1 MERNVTDEK
10 GHEVISYLER
20 NGTWIKALVGCLI
33 LATAPVFMQVFD
45 PALAERASAVGWLSV
60 VGLVLGC
67 FCLGYG
73 LVKAGTTS
81 ARVVLLVL
89 IGLAVAAAVEVFL
102 AWWGGLL

>member
-1 MERNVTDEK
+1 MERKTMAGQESA
-10 GHEVISYLER
+10 VISYLER
-20 NGTWIKALVGCLI
+20 NGGWIKAFVGCLI
-33 LATAPVFMQVFD
+33 LATAPVVMQVFD
-45 PALAERASAVGWLSV
+45 PTLADQASAVGWLSV

-73 LVKAGTTS
+73 LVKAGTAS

-102 AWWGGLL
+102 AWWAGVL